1 MAVLDN
7 LDPQEGIE
15 LLQESIRNKRRLIEL
30 AKQNG
35 LAFYRPHAKQDQF
48 HRAGEKR
55 RGYFAGNRAGKSTVS
70 CAETIAW
77 ALGERTWYKSSFD
90 VLDKDGAVFRHH
102 NGSQHAPEVTSGIP
116 GHPTKQLIITTDWD
130 KVDEIWTSQRG
141 DNSGKI
147 WRLCPQGTIKST
159 KRNHSGAIET
169 IEFNTGSLIR
179 FDTEESFKRNPQG
192 SESSDWDRVAVDE
205 PITNDQWKA
214 SARGLVDRNGQG
226 DFTLTPLR
234 EMWMYDYF
242 YGDAAA
248 TEKDPQPVHG
258 RFAIRGSIYDNP
270 YLSQVAIAEFERDLT
285 DDERQARLYGIP
297 LELSGLV
304 YKEFSRERH
313 VLKTLPEGWKDWHL
327 PAKNCILY
335 ARVDPHPQV
344 PHAVLFLAIGPDQ
357 NPILCHEL
365 FIPCDADAL
374 EDNIN
379 DYVRSTGLFLADI
392 KVDPAAWVKDS
403 VTRMACVADKMA
415 AKGLIIQPAS
425 KDKSNGIL
433 NMRSVLK
440 RDSGVRFV
448 PTLRRT
454 LWEIS
459 RYCYDKENK
468 PIDANDHMMENMYRM
483 FITPPFWFDPDSA
496 AGYAIGDMDFSTRDL
511 SSIV

>member
-1 MAVLDN
+1 MTPQGI
-7 LDPQEGIE
+7 LDPESIE
-15 LLQESIRNKRRLIEL
+15 LLQDAVRTKRRLLEL

-70 CAETIAW
+70 CAETLAW
-77 ALGERTWYKSSFD
+77 ALGERTWYKATFD
-90 VLDKDGAVFRHH
+90 VLDREGRVYRHH
-102 NGSQHAPEVTSGIP
+102 AGGNCPEVTQGIP
-116 GHPTKQLIITTDWD
+116 PHSTKQLIITTDWD

-141 DNSGKI
+141 DRPGKI
-147 WRLCPQGTIKST
+147 WQFCPQGAIKST

-192 SESSDWDRVAVDE
+192 SESSDWDRVAIDE
-205 PITNDQWKA
+205 PVTNEQWKA
-214 SARGLVDRNGQG
+214 SSRGLVDRNGQG

-248 TEKDPQPVHG
+248 TSKEPQAVTG
-258 RFAIRGSIYDNP
+258 RFAIRGSIFDNP
-270 YLSQVAIAEFERDLT
+270 HLSAVAIAEFERDLT
-285 DDERQARLYGIP
+285 DDEKQARLYGIP

-313 VLKTLPEGWKDWHL
+313 VLREIPTGWRDWHL
-327 PAKNCILY
+327 PSPDCILY

-344 PHAVLFLAIGPDQ
+344 PHAVLFCAIGRDQ
-357 NPILCHEL
+357 KPILCHEL
-365 FIPCDADAL
+365 FIPCDADSLA
-374 EDNIN
+374 DHIN
-379 DYVRSTGLFLADI
+379 SYVKSTGLFLADI
-392 KVDPAAWVKDS
+392 KIDPAAWVKDS
-403 VTRMACVADKMA
+403 VTRQACVAERMA
-415 AKGLIIQPAS
+415 AKGLLLQPAS

-440 RDSGVRFV
+440 RESGVYFV

-468 PIDANDHMMENMYRM
+468 PVDRDDHMMENMYRM
-483 FITPPFWFDPDSA
+483 FITQPYWYDPDTA
-496 AGYAIGDMDFSTRDL
+496 AGMPIGDMDFTERNL
-511 SSIV
+511 SAI